1 MNMKR
6 ITSAV
11 LSLVLALGAIVP
23 AAIQPVSAAWSDK
36 VDKDGN
42 PIINYMKKDY
52 ASPEAKLADM
62 IMVREQNGHQIWF
75 EEFTGEVAYKDLTT
89 GQILFSNPWDIAA
102 TYNKATDNTKAQL
115 LSQLIITF
123 TDNGAQKTM
132 YSYTEAA
139 LRGQIAYKNIK
150 NGIRVEYMMG
160 EEKTTRLVP
169 RWIEKSR
176 FEEMILANI
185 TDDFQWG
192 KVEAYYS
199 LKDPFDP
206 NLTDRQVIEMQT
218 AFPATQTMAIYT
230 CSDNVKPKELKT
242 IEGIIKTFCTDYSY
256 EDRKSTL

>member
-1 MNMKR
+1 MKR

-11 LSLVLALGAIVP
+11 LSLVLAFGAIVP

-42 PIINYMKKDY
+42 PIINYMSNDY

-139 LRGQIAYKNIK
+139 LRGQIAYKN
-150 NGIRVEYMMG
+150 
-160 EEKTTRLVP
+160 
-169 RWIEKSR
+169 
-176 FEEMILANI
+176 
-185 TDDFQWG
+185 
-192 KVEAYYS
+192 
-199 LKDPFDP
+199 
-206 NLTDRQVIEMQT
+206 
-218 AFPATQTMAIYT
+218 
-230 CSDNVKPKELKT
+230 
-242 IEGIIKTFCTDYSY
+242 
-256 EDRKSTL
+256 